1 MVQVTDQGE
10 GTGDSQLKDRP
21 LLRTLELY
29 LEGASSK
36 ELAATISQAQS
47 TGGHLEQCPSS
58 ENVPCPFLLPPAA
71 EKERR

>member
-36 ELAATISQAQS
+36 DTWRNFIPDTENS
-47 TGGHLEQCPSS
+47 TYK
-58 ENVPCPFLLPPAA
+58 A
-71 EKERR
+71 R